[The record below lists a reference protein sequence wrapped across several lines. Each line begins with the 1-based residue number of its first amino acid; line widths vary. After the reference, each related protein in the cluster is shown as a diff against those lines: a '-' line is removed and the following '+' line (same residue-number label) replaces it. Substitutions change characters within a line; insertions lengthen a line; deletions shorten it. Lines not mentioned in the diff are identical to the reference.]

1 MPYEMKDGSG
11 SLFKNQRKET
21 EKHPDYNGSIM
32 INGTEHWLSAWI
44 KEGKNGKFF
53 SVSIGKPKEAKSNF
67 KPRGDDE
74 MPKSSGIQDD
84 DMAIPF

>member
-1 MPYEMKDGSG
+1 MAFDKTNTGTLTKNVNKKDPSH
-11 SLFKNQRKET
+11 S
-21 EKHPDYNGSIM
+21 DYTGSIH
-32 INGTEHWLSAWI
+32 INGVEHWFNANV
-44 KEGKNGKFF
+44 KEGKYGKFL
-53 SVSIGKPKEAKSNF
+53 SCRIGKPKEPKDNF

>member
-11 SLFKNQRKET
+11 SLFKNERKET

-44 KEGKNGKFF
+44 KEGKKGKFM
-53 SVSIGKPKEAKSNF
+53 SVSVGKPKEKSNF
-67 KPRGDDE
+67 KARGDDE

-84 DMAIPF
+84 SLDIPF